1 MAMIQPVLGPD
12 DSDAGTALG
21 DGFAEVGAG
30 CGAADVD
37 GAGDGAGDV
46 GVGEG
51 DAAAYAKVMLPSTG
65 WPSCDTTR

>member
-1 MAMIQPVLGPD
+1 MAMIQPVLGPE

-37 GAGDGAGDV
+37 GAGDVGVGAGD
-46 GVGEG
+46 
-51 DAAAYAKVMLPSTG
+51 AAVYAKVILPSTG